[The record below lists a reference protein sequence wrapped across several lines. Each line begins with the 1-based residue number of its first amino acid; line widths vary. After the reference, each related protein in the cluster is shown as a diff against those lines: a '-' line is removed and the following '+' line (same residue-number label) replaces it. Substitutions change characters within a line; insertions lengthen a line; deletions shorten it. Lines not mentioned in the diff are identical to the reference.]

1 MDNQQH
7 SSSLGDR
14 FDAATHDNPLLQYLQ
29 NLGQEQ
35 TLQLSQPS
43 PEALQVMEQQVVGT
57 LGHLP
62 GEQFAVNITTSREQL
77 GRLLASAMVSGY
89 FLHKAE
95 QRLALEQQWSE
106 FDASDK
112 GESPAE

>member
-1 MDNQQH
+1 MDNTQH
-7 SSSLGDR
+7 FSGLGDR
-14 FDAATHDNPLLQYLQ
+14 FDAATHHNPLLSYLQ

-43 PEALQVMEQQVVGT
+43 PDALQVMEQQVMGT

-95 QRLALEQQWSE
+95 QRLALEQQWVGSE
-106 FDASDK
+106 AVETE
-112 GESPAE
+112 ESTAD

>member
-1 MDNQQH
+1 MDSNPSNQF
-7 SSSLGDR
+7 STLDDSLDT
-14 FDAATHDNPLLQYLQ
+14 AVSQNPLLQYLQ
-29 NLGQEQ
+29 TLGPER

-62 GEQFAVNITTSREQL
+62 GEQFEVNITTSREQL

-95 QRLALEQQWSE
+95 QRLALEQHWT
-106 FDASDK
+106 SDK
-112 GESPAE
+112 PTATEPE